1 MSRSAVILVHALVT
15 AGQAVAQQSTPVPND
30 TATALVIKPART
42 LRFTTEEG
50 TWISLDVSP
59 DGTSRTRRTS
69 ST

>member
-30 TATALVIKPART
+30 TATALVIKART